1 MTENVQKRIKIPL
14 GIDVLSATK
23 LRIKKVFDV
32 FDRITLSFSGGK
44 DSTVMFHLVADEARR
59 RGRKFSV
66 LFIDWEV
73 QYHSTITHVA
83 EMRELYTDCTEDFYW
98 ICLPLTTVNGVSAI
112 QPEWIAWERN
122 ADWIR
127 NPPDGAITDY
137 EHFPFYQYGMT
148 FESFIPAF
156 NKWFSAGEPSA
167 IMVGIR
173 TD

>member
-83 EMRELYTDCTEDFYW
+83 EMR
-98 ICLPLTTVNGVSAI
+98 
-112 QPEWIAWERN
+112 
-122 ADWIR
+122 
-127 NPPDGAITDY
+127 
-137 EHFPFYQYGMT
+137 
-148 FESFIPAF
+148 
-156 NKWFSAGEPSA
+156 
-167 IMVGIR
+167 
-173 TD
+173 